1 MRNLPTF
8 LRGDRLCENASFL
21 YVKNRPAFLRVFF
34 GTPPQPQIVT
44 VPSKIRNAQLTGCT
58 GPSRICMGPVQPVI
72 NWEFRK

>member
-44 VPSKIRNAQLTGCT
+44 VPSKIRYSLSSTGSF
-58 GPSRICMGPVQPVI
+58 GSRKLQ
-72 NWEFRK
+72 F